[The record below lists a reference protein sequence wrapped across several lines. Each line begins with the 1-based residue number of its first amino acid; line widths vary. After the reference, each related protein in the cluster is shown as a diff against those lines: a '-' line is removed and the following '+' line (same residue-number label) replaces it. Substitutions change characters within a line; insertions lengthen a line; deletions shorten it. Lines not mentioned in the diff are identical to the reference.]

1 MATKKSVL
9 YLFDRPSEP
18 VFVSKGDTNV
28 RFEIPTEYLAD
39 RYQPLATDIFNR
51 FGEETG
57 ELIKVSRISVPDITP
72 LLELGRR
79 DNFSLFIPR
88 HRKLAA
94 RLIDIF
100 MGMRTYDDFLS
111 AAVYCRDRLNP
122 NMFIYALS
130 VAILHRPDTRNLEVP
145 PLSEV
150 FPDKYMDSAVFARAK
165 EESNVVSS
173 GSRVRIIYT

>member
-57 ELIKVSRISVPDITP
+57 ELIKVSRISVPDISP

-100 MGMRTYDDFLS
+100 MGSIFE
-111 AAVYCRDRLNP
+111 P
-122 NMFIYALS
+122 
-130 VAILHRPDTRNLEVP
+130 
-145 PLSEV
+145 
-150 FPDKYMDSAVFARAK
+150 
-165 EESNVVSS
+165 
-173 GSRVRIIYT
+173 G

>member
-1 MATKKSVL
+1 MRWAPVSCGNPHSNQRLDGLGKEVVGHYGSCLSEAGWHIRKL
-9 YLFDRPSEP
+9 CGELFQ
-18 VFVSKGDTNV
+18 
-28 RFEIPTEYLAD
+28 AD

-100 MGMRTYDDFLS
+100 MG
-111 AAVYCRDRLNP
+111 
-122 NMFIYALS
+122 
-130 VAILHRPDTRNLEVP
+130 
-145 PLSEV
+145 
-150 FPDKYMDSAVFARAK
+150 K
-165 EESNVVSS
+165 
-173 GSRVRIIYT
+173 